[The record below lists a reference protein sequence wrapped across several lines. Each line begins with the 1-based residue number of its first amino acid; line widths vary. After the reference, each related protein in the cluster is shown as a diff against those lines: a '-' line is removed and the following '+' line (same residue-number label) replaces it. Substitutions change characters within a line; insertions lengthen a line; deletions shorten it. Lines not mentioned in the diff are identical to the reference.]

1 MTKRDIKKSRETLME
16 ILAGIAD
23 HAAEQAFERC
33 PYRNKQDECTAKF
46 SCRNQRPAAD
56 DRVRDQCGHDGPFDY
71 RAAWESKPRL
81 YEKAKSDIAKIGSAG
96 RAGRRQGRPARSV
109 QSGDRL
115 KERRVG
121 ATTLFDLAEAR
132 GSRLA
137 SSCKRLGECHECI
150 VDVKAGM
157 SALSPRSEDEAFLQ
171 DGFRLACQAAVLDE
185 GADIAF
191 EPLHRQ
197 AKILTVSRRRDVD
210 LRPAV
215 TREDNSVLYNG
226 VRIGD
231 YRGHIFG
238 LAIDLGTTTIAME
251 LIDLESGECRE
262 ACSFENPQR
271 FGGSDVLNRIS
282 YDRSAHHGELQNAV
296 VSAVSRE
303 ITAMGRRLGVSSG
316 DVFEIVL
323 AGNSTMR
330 DMFFKLDVQGLGQK
344 PYRSRIE
351 TEFRDGARDSTALL
365 QRIRALGL
373 RGHRQGKVFGL
384 PLVGSHVGADT
395 AAALSALDI
404 TADCDGIT
412 MLIDIGTNTEIVI
425 AGRGRIL
432 AASCPAGPAFE
443 GGLVTHGMPGHDGA
457 IESVSFTE
465 AGAIEFRTIG
475 GGAPAGL
482 CGSGLVDLLAELR
495 RLEQMSPKGVL
506 KGGKGNFEMT
516 LVPEQGI
523 TLSAQDV
530 SHLAQAKSASYCG
543 QALLLQKFGIVP
555 SDISKLYLAGGFA
568 NYINAANAIAIG
580 FLAPVQEDRIVKV
593 GNAAL
598 QGARELLLDASRRPA
613 IDRLVR
619 DIEHVELETA
629 PEFFDL
635 FVEGCQF
642 KPMPANLGLPPV
654 IAGAG
659 S

>member
-1 MTKRDIKKSRETLME
+1 
-16 ILAGIAD
+16 
-23 HAAEQAFERC
+23 
-33 PYRNKQDECTAKF
+33 
-46 SCRNQRPAAD
+46 
-56 DRVRDQCGHDGPFDY
+56 
-71 RAAWESKPRL
+71 
-81 YEKAKSDIAKIGSAG
+81 
-96 RAGRRQGRPARSV
+96 
-109 QSGDRL
+109 
-115 KERRVG
+115 
-121 ATTLFDLAEAR
+121 
-132 GSRLA
+132 
-137 SSCKRLGECHECI
+137 
-150 VDVKAGM
+150 
-157 SALSPRSEDEAFLQ
+157 LSPRSEEEAFLR
-171 DGFRLACQAAVLDE
+171 DGFRLACQAVVLDE
-185 GADIAF
+185 RADIAF

-197 AKILTVSRRRDVD
+197 AKILTVSTRRDVD

-215 TREDNSVLYNG
+215 TREDTSVFYNG
-226 VRIGD
+226 IRIGG

-251 LIDLESGECRE
+251 LIDLESGERRG

-282 YDRSAHHGELQNAV
+282 YDRSAHRGELQNAV
-296 VSAVSRE
+296 VSAVNRE
-303 ITAMGRRLGVSSG
+303 TTAMSRRLGVSSS
-316 DVFEIVL
+316 DIFEIVL

-344 PYRSRIE
+344 PYRSLME

-365 QRIRALGL
+365 QPIRALGL

-404 TADCDGIT
+404 TADGDGIT

-475 GGAPAGL
+475 DGPPVGL

-495 RLEQMSPKGVL
+495 RLDRMSLKGVL
-506 KGGKGNFEMT
+506 KGGRRNYEMT

-530 SHLAQAKSASYCG
+530 SHLAQAKAASYCG
-543 QALLLQKFGIVP
+543 QALLLHEFGIVP

-568 NYINAANAIAIG
+568 NYIDVANAVAIG

-598 QGARELLLDASRRPA
+598 QGARELLLDARRRPA

-654 IAGAG
+654 ATG